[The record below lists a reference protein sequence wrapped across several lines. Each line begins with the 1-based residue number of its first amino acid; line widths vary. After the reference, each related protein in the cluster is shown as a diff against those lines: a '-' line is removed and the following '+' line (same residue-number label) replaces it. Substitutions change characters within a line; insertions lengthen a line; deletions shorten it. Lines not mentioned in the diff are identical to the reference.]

1 MAYSFLLRRL
11 LGGILIV
18 ALLVV
23 VAITVRFFIES
34 SRRDKHSLPKQFSA
48 DVALKAIHYTENDAG
63 RKKWEL
69 FAESGEYDKTAEKS
83 TLSGIRFIVESD
95 QKGPVTI
102 TAKRGEYFHSSR
114 NLILRGEVMA
124 RAEDGAFFKS
134 PGLSY
139 NSKSRTFSTKEHV
152 TFADKGLSVEG
163 VGMDF
168 TIDGFAAKIH
178 SRVSATLYPGMREK

>member
-1 MAYSFLLRRL
+1 MPNSFLLRRL

-95 QKGPVTI
+95 QKGPVTV
-102 TAKRGEYFHSSR
+102 TAKHGEYFHSSR